1 MSDMNTTVLNVH
13 NFREPLQPPVATI
26 FLTQHPNTI
35 EEIANELRA
44 QGHSI
49 EVIPFEH
56 SGERAFGYLERVKF
70 NGLDCVAKYIGP
82 ESCEMFEIRAR
93 GVQQERDG
101 LILTKGISTPLIAE
115 IRVDDQVVGIFRQ
128 FAEGESLRDAVASDK
143 VTASEARVQVQE
155 LVTKLTASGLYLWD
169 CNPSNIWRRPD
180 GAVVLLEGQCVFP
193 SDLNQAELLV
203 RNMEIVD
210 VMFPAG

>member
-1 MSDMNTTVLNVH
+1 MTDIHTPGIDVLNC
-13 NFREPLQPPVATI
+13 RETLQPSVTLL
-26 FLTQHPNTI
+26 FLTQHPNTFD
-35 EEIANELRA
+35 EIATSLRA

-56 SGERAFGYLERVKF
+56 SGERAFGYLERVRF

-101 LILTKGISTPLIAE
+101 LALTQGLSTPLVAE

-128 FAEGESLRDAVASDK
+128 FAEGEPLRDAVASDK
-143 VTASEARVQVQE
+143 VTASEARAQVQE

-193 SDLNQAELLV
+193 SDLAPTALLMQ
-203 RNMEIVD
+203 NMEIVD
-210 VMFPAG
+210 VMFPVR